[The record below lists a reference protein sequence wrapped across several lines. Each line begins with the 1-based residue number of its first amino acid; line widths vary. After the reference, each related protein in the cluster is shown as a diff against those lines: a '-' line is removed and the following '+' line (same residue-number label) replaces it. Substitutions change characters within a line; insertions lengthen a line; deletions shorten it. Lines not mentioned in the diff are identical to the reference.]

1 MECEECKRLRE
12 REDSAR
18 NRFYEQKHINRSEGR
33 SKTQDARSVQRK
45 LLKDSRVA
53 TARYRLHQAAE
64 HPEMGVK
71 ITPDD
76 LDLIHSD
83 GGPGF

>member
-33 SKTQDARSVQRK
+33 SKTQGARSVQRQ

-53 TARYRLHQAAE
+53 TARYRLHQADK
-64 HPEMGVK
+64 HPESGVK
-71 ITPDD
+71 GTLKDMN
-76 LDLIHSD
+76 LVFGED
-83 GGPGF
+83 GPSS